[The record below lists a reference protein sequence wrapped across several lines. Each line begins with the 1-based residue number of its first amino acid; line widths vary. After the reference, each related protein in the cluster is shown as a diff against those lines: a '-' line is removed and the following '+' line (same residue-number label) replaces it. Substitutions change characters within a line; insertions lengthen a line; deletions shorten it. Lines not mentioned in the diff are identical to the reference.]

1 MFMSINVYGWFV
13 LNASCSVF
21 DPNPCDDGGLK
32 SMSSSS
38 LGSLIVEGAGYFLKS
53 NANYQLFLEKVELSG
68 SGIIDRDALLAL
80 LDEAVS
86 NMEAANDTYY
96 QMIQAANAL
105 QYDSAVLDKLKNFAY
120 DRYRLENRLNP
131 SVFAQVVLLLKAGDV
146 RGCYSYF
153 YKKTIDILAR
163 IKALKVQVE
172 TGSFPDIPTCW
183 RLNQVY
189 QETGLF
195 GQYTAEVFYALN

>member
-1 MFMSINVYGWFV
+1 MSLNAYGWFV
-13 LNASCSVF
+13 ANATCSAF
-21 DPNPCDDGGLK
+21 DPNPCDDSGLK
-32 SMSSSS
+32 SMSSLS
-38 LGSLIVEGAGYFLKS
+38 LGGLIVEGAGYFLKS

-68 SGIIDRDALLAL
+68 SGLIDREGLLAL

-86 NMEAANDTYY
+86 NMEAANNTYY

-105 QYDSAVLDKLKNFAY
+105 QYDSAVLEKLKNFAY
-120 DRYRLENRLNP
+120 DRYRLVNRLNTP
-131 SVFAQVVLLLKAGDV
+131 VFAQVTLLLKAGDV

-153 YKKTIDILAR
+153 YKKTFDILAR
-163 IKALKVQVE
+163 LNALKATVE
-172 TGSFPDIPTCW
+172 AGLFPDIPTCW

-195 GQYTAEVFYALN
+195 GQYTAEVFYNLN